1 MSRFSLTTI
10 IAVVGA
16 SGCWFWLESP
26 WRWWATGAIGAAYV
40 VLLGLGVASIR
51 MRFFCDAVCRG
62 RPGFGRLALTFDDGP
77 DAQATPRLLDL
88 LRDQRVPAAFFC
100 VGRRAS
106 AHPDLVRRM
115 AAEGHAAGNHTDR
128 HGWWTNFLIGRS
140 LRNEVAHAQQTLCD
154 ILGRAP
160 RYFRSPAGL
169 TNPHLPGVL
178 KRLDL
183 VLVGWDVRAFDRGAP
198 AHVTAE
204 RVMRRARDGSIILLH
219 DGGADAGCLVGA
231 VAQVV
236 TGLRARGYTFVPL
249 EDLGAGPPYGGKCK

>member
-88 LRDQRVPAAFFC
+88 LRD
-100 VGRRAS
+100 
-106 AHPDLVRRM
+106 
-115 AAEGHAAGNHTDR
+115 
-128 HGWWTNFLIGRS
+128 
-140 LRNEVAHAQQTLCD
+140 LRD